1 MNKGRS
7 SFSKFICKQTAGIFF
22 LFITIAI
29 LLLQVMRIEAISLQ
43 RQDPS
48 EMTLEQQNDLLSFY
62 QSVYDQVYA
71 ENLDYFNSMAA
82 SGDTT
87 TENTYYTFQYVLAP
101 TLSIFEA
108 TGEAKYLEQALTWAE
123 TMVSK
128 AVIIDVNGDRNW
140 SGPWQSP
147 HTDTPISYLL
157 NDLQGSTELAR
168 LARIILTD
176 PNLKI
181 QYGDRAQAIYAFVR
195 DEIVEKN
202 LWVRGGTQWF
212 INVACVVE
220 EGKPTNDKV
229 VLLLRILRDLYLV
242 DANPKYSDLVQQLAE
257 CFKGRFTSYQGGIIW
272 DLGIGYDGNPSEDT
286 SHANRHPWA
295 VVDLYQ
301 ADVVFTREYVDGL
314 ANLLLGV
321 IWNGSLD
328 DPMFTNFIDGSNDEV
343 FGREPWNNGLIYA
356 GWVMLGQYNQEVQ
369 GVCDAVLDAILAGKN
384 NPSLSYN
391 RTIYGKLSLAGHLAR
406 NLMFAD
412 WQPSPIFEDVPVDHW
427 AYDAI
432 EALYQAGYISGCNLE
447 PLRFCPEDIMT
458 RAESAVFVER
468 GIHGADYLPVQPQDF
483 LFADVP
489 LNEWYAKWSH
499 GLWEDGYTAG
509 CGTDPL
515 IYCPLQQHTRAEG
528 AVFFLRMLNGA
539 DYEPPEAQGLFVDV
553 DPASWEAK
561 WVEAAFRES
570 IMDPCNLEAMHF
582 CPGDPLTRA
591 MAATIMVKAKGIPL
605 P

>member
-1 MNKGRS
+1 MNIGRP
-7 SFSKFICKQTAGIFF
+7 SFSRFIWRCNASIFI
-22 LFITIAI
+22 LVMTITM
-29 LLLQVMRIEAISLQ
+29 LLYPIMRIEAFSLQ
-43 RQDPS
+43 RQDPLK
-48 EMTLEQQNDLLSFY
+48 MGMEQQSDLLSFY
-62 QSVYDQVYA
+62 QSAYDQVYV

-101 TLSIFEA
+101 TLSMFEA

-128 AVIIDVNGDRNW
+128 AVIIDVNGNRNW

-176 PNLKI
+176 PNLKN
-181 QYGDRAQAIYAFVR
+181 QYGGRAQAIYAFVR

-202 LWVRGGTQWF
+202 LWVRGGMSWF

-229 VLLLRILRDLYLV
+229 VLLLRILTDLYLV
-242 DANPKYSDLVQQLAE
+242 DANPKYGDLAQQLAE
-257 CFKGRFTSYQGGIIW
+257 CFKGRFTSYKGGMIW

-295 VVDLYQ
+295 VIDLYQ
-301 ADVVFTREYVDGL
+301 ADLVFTREYVDGL
-314 ANLLLGV
+314 ANLLIGV

-328 DPMFTNFIDGSNDEV
+328 DPMFTNFIDGSNEEV

-356 GWVMLGQYNQEVQ
+356 GWVMLGQFNQEVQ
-369 GVCDAVLDAILAGKN
+369 EVCDAVLDAILAGKN

-406 NLMFAD
+406 NLVFAD
-412 WQPSPIFEDVPVDHW
+412 WQPTPTFEDVPVDHW

-432 EALYQAGYISGCNLE
+432 EVLYQDGYITGCSTD
-447 PLRFCPEDIMT
+447 PLLYCPEDIMT

-468 GIHGADYLPVQPQDF
+468 GIHGADYMPVQPQDS

-489 LNEWYAKWSH
+489 LSEWYAKWSH
-499 GLWEDGYTAG
+499 GLWEDGYTSG

-561 WVEAAFRES
+561 WVEAAYHEA
-570 IMDPCNLEAMHF
+570 IMDPCDVEGMRF
-582 CPGDPLTRA
+582 CPGDPLSRA
-591 MAATIMVKAKGIPL
+591 MAASIMVKAKGITL

>member
-1 MNKGRS
+1 MSKGRS
-7 SFSKFICKQTAGIFF
+7 SFSGFMWKYTAGIII
-22 LFITIAI
+22 LFMTIAI
-29 LLLQVMRIEAISLQ
+29 LLLQVMRIEALSLQ
-43 RQDPS
+43 RQDPL
-48 EMTLEQQNDLLSFY
+48 EMTTEKQSDLLSFY
-62 QSVYDQVYA
+62 QSAYDQVYA

-101 TLSIFEA
+101 TLSMFEA

-123 TMVSK
+123 TMLSK
-128 AVIIDVNGDRNW
+128 AVIIDVNGNRNW

-176 PNLKI
+176 PNLKN
-181 QYGDRAQAIYAFVR
+181 QYGDLAQAIYAFVR

-202 LWVRGGTQWF
+202 LWVRGGMSWF
-212 INVACVVE
+212 INVAYVVE
-220 EGKPTNDKV
+220 EGKPISDKV
-229 VLLLRILRDLYLV
+229 VLLLRILSDLYLV
-242 DANPKYSDLVQQLAE
+242 DLEPRYGDLALQLGE
-257 CFKGRFTSYQGGIIW
+257 CFKNRFTAYQGGLIW

-286 SHANRHPWA
+286 SHGNRHPWA
-295 VVDLYQ
+295 VIDLYQ
-301 ADVVFTREYVDGL
+301 ADLVFSREYVDGL
-314 ANLLLGV
+314 ANLLIGV

-356 GWVMLGQYNQEVQ
+356 GWVMLGQFNQEVQ
-369 GVCDAVLDAILAGKN
+369 EVCDAVLDAILAGKN

-391 RTIYGKLSLAGHLAR
+391 RTIYGKLSLAAHLAR
-406 NLMFAD
+406 NLVFAD
-412 WQPSPIFEDVPVDHW
+412 WQPSPTFGDVPVDHW
-427 AYDAI
+427 AYEAI
-432 EALYQAGYISGCNLE
+432 EVLYQDGYITGCSTD
-447 PLRFCPEDIMT
+447 PLLYCPEDIMT

-468 GIHGADYLPVQPQDF
+468 GIHGADYLPPQPQESI
-483 LFADVP
+483 FADVP
-489 LNEWYAKWSH
+489 LSEWYTKWSH
-499 GLWEDGYTAG
+499 GLWEDGYTSG

-539 DYEPPEAQGLFVDV
+539 MYEPPPARGLFADVDV
-553 DPASWEAK
+553 NAWEAK
-561 WVEAAFRES
+561 WVEAAYNEA
-570 IMDPCNLEAMHF
+570 IMDPCDLEGMRF
-582 CPGDPLTRA
+582 CPGDPLSRA
-591 MAATIMVKAKGIPL
+591 MAASIMVKAKGITL

>member
-7 SFSKFICKQTAGIFF
+7 SFSRFMWKYTAGIFI
-22 LFITIAI
+22 LFMTIAI
-29 LLLQVMRIEAISLQ
+29 LLLQVMRIEALSPQ
-43 RQDPS
+43 WQDPL
-48 EMTLEQQNDLLSFY
+48 EMAMEQQSDLLSFY
-62 QSVYDQVYA
+62 QNAYDQVYA

-87 TENTYYTFQYVLAP
+87 IENTYYTFQYVLAP
-101 TLSIFEA
+101 TLSMFEA

-128 AVIIDVNGDRNW
+128 AIIIDVNGNRNW

-168 LARIILTD
+168 LVRIVLTD
-176 PNLKI
+176 PNLKN
-181 QYGDRAQAIYAFVR
+181 QYGDRAQVIYAFVR

-202 LWVRGGTQWF
+202 LWVRGGMSWF

-229 VLLLRILRDLYLV
+229 VLLLRILSDLLQV
-242 DANPKYSDLVQQLAE
+242 DANPKYGDLAQQLAE
-257 CFKGRFTSYQGGIIW
+257 CFKGRFTSYQGGMIW

-295 VVDLYQ
+295 VIELYQ
-301 ADVVFTREYVDGL
+301 ADLVFTREYVDGL

-356 GWVMLGQYNQEVQ
+356 GWVMLGQFNQEVQ
-369 GVCDAVLDAILAGKN
+369 EVCDAVLDAILAGKN

-406 NLMFAD
+406 NLVFAD
-412 WQPSPIFEDVPVDHW
+412 WQSEPTFADVPVDHW
-427 AYDAI
+427 AHDAI
-432 EALYQAGYISGCNLE
+432 EVLYKNGYITGCSTD
-447 PLRFCPEDIMT
+447 PLLYCPEDIMT

-468 GIHGADYLPVQPQDF
+468 GIHGADYMPVQPQDS

-489 LNEWYAKWSH
+489 LGEWYAKWSH
-499 GLWEDGYTAG
+499 GLWEDGYTSG
-509 CGTDPL
+509 CGTNPL

-539 DYEPPEAQGLFVDV
+539 EFEPPEAQRLFVDV
-553 DPASWEAK
+553 DPVAWEAK
-561 WVEAAFRES
+561 WVEAAYLEG
-570 IMDPCNLEAMHF
+570 IMEPCDLEAMRF
-582 CPGDPLTRA
+582 CPDEPLRRA
-591 MAATIMVKAKGIPL
+591 AAASIMVKAKRITL